1 MQVICEL
8 VGAPPEDRGRLLE
21 LSDRVFGIDDP
32 ELGGSP
38 ADGAQATAE
47 MLGYAGALAE
57 RRR

>member
-38 ADGAQATAE
+38 ADGA
-47 MLGYAGALAE
+47 
-57 RRR
+57 